1 MATWNRFRGAAT
13 SAAAGLAML
22 LACSTAQAG
31 FTRYDVALIRQF
43 DAVSGYL
50 YSPVLNNAGQVAY
63 SRLAPNL
70 IDFSVHVRQPDGS
83 DSVIYSARL
92 AAAVGERIEPSIG
105 MCGSRLSLSDS
116 GLVALEV
123 GFYAAADPIDR
134 PSVCGVIVIDP
145 VDGIVGQIRNFTPG
159 SGLSDAGAMVGI
171 SRAFTSGFMTIT
183 DGKNEHTITP
193 QTYVPSAYDFPAYAI
208 NSRGMAA
215 AHFRIRDCFSY
226 IDGWGVLRFDPAAT
240 PSVWTQIVEPT
251 FGFCSPPPTSSLHAI
266 APNDAGAVAM
276 LFSRTGYAATLDR
289 SSVRIAH
296 AEGSVDRVA
305 TAGVGPFA
313 DVSNFLAAS
322 ASSNWPR
329 SPSVNNFNRVLFGA
343 ARNAVSIFSIDT
355 VYVAD
360 ASGHGPRVV
369 ITDIPGTP
377 PDFQLGGR
385 PATMVV
391 RADAFGWPV
400 RAFNDAGQILLA
412 GDIRYLDEGIFRYGL
427 LLATPRPGLEPGRP
441 ILPKPEDMLP
451 GGGYRFAG
459 PCNLGVDTPD
469 VSGCPFP
476 ISFDPPP
483 AIGFEY
489 TMADGSTTHFG
500 SVLIPV
506 ALEGGDSDFQVEFE
520 GKSFPIKAGKVFFFT
535 AHAPAGVQRFRI
547 TGIDPAEA
555 VDPSEPGA
563 FVTTLTFVDDG
574 SAAYDFTMVPI
585 SADTSPLATFTLK
598 RSLIAGC
605 KSVSGTVTLSEP
617 APVGGTVVTIS
628 DTLDAATTPLTLAF
642 KQGVSSRSFSVRS
655 SPVAA
660 PESGIVSVSLDGK
673 TLSQPLTLRP
683 MGLQAVTL
691 AQKSVVGGAEVA
703 GTAKLECAAGPG
715 PIEVALASPL
725 PEVAAVAPAML
736 TIPAGEATAAFT
748 VTTVPVLST
757 AKPKIVG
764 TANGIT
770 KSRSLTVNTPVLV
783 SPTSLKFG
791 LVPIGS
797 TSAALGTT
805 VTNRGEAPFA
815 ITDIALSGSNARLY
829 AQANDCPAQLAP
841 GASCT
846 IEVTFT
852 PADTRSRSAKLV
864 ISTDVAN
871 PVGVALSGTGL

>member
-1 MATWNRFRGAAT
+1 MATWTGYRAVTA
-13 SAAAGLAML
+13 SAAAGVL
-22 LACSTAQAG
+22 LALTSIAAQAG
-31 FTRYDVALIRQF
+31 FDRYDVVVVDERP
-43 DAVSGYL
+43 GL
-50 YSPVLNNAGQVAY
+50 YGHHMSLNRAGQVAY
-63 SRLAPNL
+63 WHESGGNFTL
-70 IDFSVHVRQPDGS
+70 HVRQPNGRND
-83 DSVIYSARL
+83 VVYSARI
-92 AAAVGERIEPSIG
+92 AAAVGERIEPAIG
-105 MCGSRLSLSDS
+105 MCGPRMALSDS

-123 GFYAAADPIDR
+123 GFYAATDPIDR
-134 PSVCGVIVIDP
+134 PSVCGVIVIHP
-145 VDGIVGQIRNFTPG
+145 TDGIVAEIRNFTPG
-159 SGLSDAGAMVGI
+159 SGLSDAGAMVGL

-183 DGKNEHTITP
+183 DGKSENTIAP
-193 QTYVPSAYDFPAYAI
+193 QTYVPNAYDFPAYAI
-208 NSRGMAA
+208 NSRGVAA

-226 IDGWGVLRFDPAAT
+226 IDGWGILRFDPAAT

-251 FGFCSPPPTSSLHAI
+251 FGLCSPPPTSSLHAI

-296 AEGSVDRVA
+296 ADGSVDRVA
-305 TAGVGPFA
+305 TAGVGRYA
-313 DVSNFLAAS
+313 DVSNFLAPS

-329 SPSVNNFNRVLFGA
+329 SPTVNNFNRVLFGA

-360 ASGHGPRVV
+360 ASGHGPRTV
-369 ITDIPGTP
+369 ITDVPGTP
-377 PDFQLGGR
+377 SDLRIGGR
-385 PATMVV
+385 AANLLV

-412 GDIRYLDEGIFRYGL
+412 GSYRYLDEGIFRTGY

-489 TMADGSTTHFG
+489 TMAEGSTTRFG
-500 SVLIPV
+500 SVLVPV
-506 ALEGGDSDFQVEFE
+506 ALEGGDADFKVEFE
-520 GKSFPIKAGKVFFFT
+520 GKSFPLKAGKAFFFT

-547 TGIDPAEA
+547 TGIDPAEEI
-555 VDPSEPGA
+555 DPSQPGA
-563 FVTTLTFVDDG
+563 FVTTLTFVDNG

-585 SADTSPLATFTLK
+585 SADTSPLASFTLK

-605 KSVSGTVTLSEP
+605 RSVSGTVTLSEP
-617 APVGGTVVTIS
+617 APVGGTVVSIS
-628 DTLDAATTPLTLAF
+628 DTLDAATTPLTLTF

-655 SPVAA
+655 SAVAS
-660 PESGIVSVSLDGK
+660 PESGTVNVSLDGK

-683 MGLQAVTL
+683 MGLQSVTL
-691 AQKSVVGGAEVA
+691 AQKAVVGGAEVA
-703 GTAKLECAAGPG
+703 GTAKLECAAGPD
-715 PIEVALASPL
+715 PIEVSLSSSL
-725 PEVAAVAPAML
+725 PEVATVSPAML
-736 TIPAGEATAAFT
+736 TIPAGETTAAFT
-748 VTTVPVLST
+748 VTTVPVLAT

-770 KSRSLTVNTPVLV
+770 KSRTLTVTTPVLV
-783 SPTSLKFG
+783 TPTSLKFG
-791 LVPIGS
+791 LVPIGTSPALS
-797 TSAALGTT
+797 TTLS
-805 VTNRGEAPFA
+805 NRGDAPFA
-815 ITDIALSGSNARLY
+815 VSSIVLSGSNARFY
-829 AQANDCPAQLAP
+829 AVVHDCPAALAP
-841 GASCT
+841 GAACT

-864 ISTDVAN
+864 IGTDVAN
-871 PVGVALSGTGL
+871 PVGVALSGKGVTPP